1 MKQSIKIVIWVVLAY
16 VLFMCVR
23 HQYHPLPEY
32 QENFLGGMVVETEI
46 DEEDKEGTD
55 SYKKEIAMGNLGFT
69 EILQPYENTHPKLW
83 REAHRK
89 LKQALLAL
97 QKSIYLSSQPDQYVN
112 NGGRLIDIAK
122 VFFEE
127 ANVRYQAMRGF
138 HECDPQ
144 LLEPKTP
151 FYLVAE
157 KHLRK
162 AKIAW
167 NRYVDAHP
175 SHLVSYQSTDGV
187 VASNA

>member
-1 MKQSIKIVIWVVLAY
+1 MKQSIKIVVWVTLAY

-32 QENFLGGMVVETEI
+32 QENFQSEMVVKTEI
-46 DEEDKEGTD
+46 DKHN
-55 SYKKEIAMGNLGFT
+55 KEIAAGNLGFT

-83 REAHRK
+83 KEAHRK

-97 QKSIYLSSQPDQYVN
+97 QKSIYLSNQQDQYVN

-127 ANVRYQAMRGF
+127 ALVRYQAMRGF
-138 HECDPQ
+138 HECEPQ

-151 FYLVAE
+151 FHLVAE

-162 AKIAW
+162 AQVAW